1 MPQTCLE
8 VVGCAVK
15 CIDLQMNPPGFSVT
29 CVANCVAQ
37 GCSDVQFFVDQVLNC
52 VVAHL
57 PECIGGGGGGGIGC
71 FMDKCQSQF
80 AACIGA
86 NCSQ

>member
-8 VVGCAVK
+8 VVGCAIQ
-15 CIDLQMNPPGFSVT
+15 CIDLQAFPPAFSVT
-29 CVANCVAQ
+29 CVANCVAP
-37 GCSDVQFFVDQVLNC
+37 GCADVQFFVDQVLNC

-57 PECIGGGGGGGIGC
+57 PECIGGGGGGVGC
-71 FMDKCQSQF
+71 FMDKCQPEF

-86 NCSQ
+86 TCNQ